1 MELSL
6 LDIISILSRRIWILI
21 LSTILGLS
29 GALLISVFLITPKYS
44 ASAQLYVNPNRD
56 NMENTGNLNE
66 LQYSQ
71 RLVNSY
77 LIILKN
83 DSFLEN
89 VSKEVDLGYSPSQI
103 RSMLSL
109 SSINNTEIFEVKIDS
124 NSPQD
129 SYKLVSAIIDL
140 APSEITRIRPAD
152 SVRLV
157 SAAKV
162 PSSPSS
168 PNKPLNTA
176 IGAILGLMI
185 AVGLVLLIEMLD
197 LRVKTE
203 DELVEKFGIPVI
215 GSIPNIEENK

>member
-6 LDIISILSRRIWILI
+6 LDIISILTRRIWIL
-21 LSTILGLS
+21 LLCTVLGLS
-29 GALLISVFLITPKYS
+29 GALLISMFLIAPKYS

-56 NMENTGNLNE
+56 NMDSTGNLNE

-83 DSFLEN
+83 DSFLEKIAN
-89 VSKEVDLGYSPSQI
+89 ESGLNYTPTQI
-103 RSMLSL
+103 KNMLSL
-109 SSINNTEIFEVKIDS
+109 SSINNTEIFDVKIES
-124 NSPQD
+124 RAPQD
-129 SYKLVSAIIDL
+129 SYKLVNTIIEL
-140 APSEITRIRPAD
+140 APGEITRIRPAD

-157 SAAKV
+157 SPANLPV
-162 PSSPSS
+162 SPSS
-168 PNKPLNTA
+168 PNTVLNTA

-197 LRVKTE
+197 VRIKTE
-203 DELVEKFGIPVI
+203 DELVDKFGIPVI
-215 GSIPNIEENK
+215 GSIPNIEENN